1 MFGPFLPSFSAF
13 AVALIRTVSF
23 LLLAS
28 CSATLVAAQESSL
41 ETRRVEARAGFSA
54 QSIELEQRLQRLNWE
69 QFKRVVEAVPKLKA
83 SVDAY
88 GPLGWEYVRANYATY
103 RWRKNIERL
112 NSSERH
118 RLAELIDRVRAKP

>member
-1 MFGPFLPSFSAF
+1 M
-13 AVALIRTVSF
+13 ALIRTVSF
-23 LLLAS
+23 LLLAT
-28 CSATLVAAQESSL
+28 CSATLVAAQETSL
-41 ETRRVEARAGFSA
+41 EAQRGEARAGFSA

-112 NSSERH
+112 SSSERH
-118 RLAELIDRVRAKP
+118 RLAELIDRARALP